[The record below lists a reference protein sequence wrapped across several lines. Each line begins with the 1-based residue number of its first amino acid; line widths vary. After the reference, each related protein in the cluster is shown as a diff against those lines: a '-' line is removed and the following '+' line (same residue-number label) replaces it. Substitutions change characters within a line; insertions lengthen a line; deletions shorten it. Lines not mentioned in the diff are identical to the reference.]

1 VISSAYSFF
10 FFWRGFKINSPI
22 HHAKLARHIELHRPL
37 GKELTKAM
45 QITVNEWSA
54 GIGLD
59 KEVAEPS
66 EQGESESITP
76 DEAVDVSEGPEAKRR
91 RCGNP

>member
-1 VISSAYSFF
+1 MVA
-10 FFWRGFKINSPI
+10 INRTLV
-22 HHAKLARHIELHRPL
+22 ATRTY
-37 GKELTKAM
+37 TKAM